1 MNGGDG
7 GITAEEE
14 MEEGEVRHGGGA
26 NVQGGRWEINI
37 FFHLFILKHFL
48 LFTILTV

>member
-1 MNGGDG
+1 MNG

-37 FFHLFILKHFL
+37 FFFIYLF
-48 LFTILTV
+48 